1 MERKKNNRYRNPA
14 NDLVDAAERGLKGTV
29 RFVGGSLKREGRK
42 VRDGY
47 RTRGEATATRLAEE
61 QSRDRN
67 LKNKRA
73 HRPGDVVVKEGNRFV
88 LGKDGNWKPVNKP
101 AAAPAPK
108 AAAPKQKPAP
118 VADYKDS
125 TGNLYDGNTGRL
137 KKAAQS
143 PVTSSKVNSPVAPRA
158 NMNLAAQNTASP
170 KPQAK
175 APEKAPEKPMSRGA
189 FDTEAGKALMG
200 SHNPGERAAAPAS
213 KEAKVSGDEY
223 GRLKNAFYDAD
234 SPRKAAIAAKA
245 LQQYRA
251 QMEREKGKNS
261 NSTIVN

>member
-1 MERKKNNRYRNPA
+1 MDRKKNNRYRNPA
-14 NDLVDAAERGLKGTV
+14 NDVVDAAERGLKGAV
-29 RFVGGSLKREGRK
+29 RFVGASLKNEGRK
-42 VRDGY
+42 IRDGY

-73 HRPGDVVVKEGNRFV
+73 PRPGDVVVKEGNRFV
-88 LGKDGNWKPVNKP
+88 MGKDGKWKPVNKI
-101 AAAPAPK
+101 APAPK

-118 VADYKDS
+118 VADY
-125 TGNLYDGNTGRL
+125 TVGGNVYDGNTGRL
-137 KKAAQS
+137 KKAAAS

-158 NMNLAAQNTASP
+158 SLSLAAQNTASP
-170 KPQAK
+170 KPQA
-175 APEKAPEKPMSRGA
+175 KAPEKPMSRGA

-200 SHNPGERAAAPAS
+200 SHNPGERSTAPKDS
-213 KEAKVSGDEY
+213 EAKVSGDEY
-223 GRLKNAFYDAD
+223 GRLKNAFYDAE

-251 QMEREKGKNS
+251 RMEREKGKNT

>member
-29 RFVGGSLKREGRK
+29 RFVGASLKNEGRK
-42 VRDGY
+42 IRDGY
-47 RTRGEATATRLAEE
+47 RTRGERTATRLAEE

-73 HRPGDVVVKEGNRFV
+73 PRPGDVVVKEGNRFV
-88 LGKDGNWKPVNKP
+88 MGKDGNWKPVNKP
-101 AAAPAPK
+101 AAAAPK
-108 AAAPKQKPAP
+108 AATPKKKPAS
-118 VADYKDS
+118 VADYS
-125 TGNLYDGNTGRL
+125 VGGNVYDGNTGRL

-158 NMNLAAQNTASP
+158 SMNVAAQNTASP
-170 KPQAK
+170 KPQA
-175 APEKAPEKPMSRGA
+175 KAPEKPMSRGA

-200 SHNPGERAAAPAS
+200 AHNPGERASAPAS

-251 QMEREKGKNS
+251 QMEREKGKNN

>member
-1 MERKKNNRYRNPA
+1 MERKKSRYRNPA
-14 NDLVDAAERGLKGTV
+14 NDIVDAGERGIKGAV
-29 RFVGGSLKREGRK
+29 RFVGASLKNEGRK
-42 VRDGY
+42 IRDGY

-73 HRPGDVVVKEGNRFV
+73 PRPGDVVVKEGNRFV
-88 LGKDGNWKPVNKP
+88 MGKDGKWKPVNKP
-101 AAAPAPK
+101 AAAAPK
-108 AAAPKQKPAP
+108 AATPKKKPAP
-118 VADYKDS
+118 VADY
-125 TGNLYDGNTGRL
+125 TVGGNVYDGNTGRL

-143 PVTSSKVNSPVAPRA
+143 PVTSSKVSSPVAPRA
-158 NMNLAAQNTASP
+158 SLNVAAQNTASP
-170 KPQAK
+170 K
-175 APEKAPEKPMSRGA
+175 APEKPLSRGA

-200 SHNPGERAAAPAS
+200 SHNPGERSTAPKDS
-213 KEAKVSGDEY
+213 DAKVSGDEY
-223 GRLKNAFYDAD
+223 GRLKNAFYDAH

-251 QMEREKGKNS
+251 QMEREKGKPG

>member
-1 MERKKNNRYRNPA
+1 MDRKKNNRYRNPA
-14 NDLVDAAERGLKGTV
+14 NDVVDAAERGLKGAV
-29 RFVGGSLKREGRK
+29 RFVGASLKNEGRK
-42 VRDGY
+42 IRDGY

-73 HRPGDVVVKEGNRFV
+73 PRPGDVVVKEGNRFV

-101 AAAPAPK
+101 AAAPK

-118 VADYKDS
+118 VADY
-125 TGNLYDGNTGRL
+125 TVGGNVYDGNTGRL
-137 KKAAQS
+137 KKAASS

-158 NMNLAAQNTASP
+158 SLSLAAQNTASP

-200 SHNPGERAAAPAS
+200 SHNPGERATAPKDS
-213 KEAKVSGDEY
+213 DAKVSGDEY

-251 QMEREKGKNS
+251 RMEREKGKPG

>member
-1 MERKKNNRYRNPA
+1 MERKKSRYRNPA
-14 NDLVDAAERGLKGTV
+14 NDIVDAGERGIKGAV
-29 RFVGGSLKREGRK
+29 RFVGASLKNEGRK
-42 VRDGY
+42 IRDGY

-73 HRPGDVVVKEGNRFV
+73 PRPGDVVVKEGNRFV
-88 LGKDGNWKPVNKP
+88 MGKDGKWKPVNKI
-101 AAAPAPK
+101 APASK

-118 VADYKDS
+118 VADY
-125 TGNLYDGNTGRL
+125 TVGGITYDGSSGRM
-137 KKAAQS
+137 KKAAPS

-158 NMNLAAQNTASP
+158 SLSLAAQNTASP
-170 KPQAK
+170 KPQA
-175 APEKAPEKPMSRGA
+175 KAPEKPMSRGA

-200 SHNPGERAAAPAS
+200 AHNPGERATAPKDS
-213 KEAKVSGDEY
+213 EAKVSGDEY

-251 QMEREKGKNS
+251 QMEREKGKPG

>member
-1 MERKKNNRYRNPA
+1 MDRKKNNRYRNPA
-14 NDLVDAAERGLKGTV
+14 NDVVDAAERGLKGAV
-29 RFVGGSLKREGRK
+29 RFVGASLKNEGRK
-42 VRDGY
+42 IRDGY

-73 HRPGDVVVKEGNRFV
+73 PRPGDVVVKEGNRFV
-88 LGKDGNWKPVNKP
+88 MGKDGKWKPVNKP
-101 AAAPAPK
+101 AAAPAAPK
-108 AAAPKQKPAP
+108 AATPKKKPAP
-118 VADYKDS
+118 VADY
-125 TGNLYDGNTGRL
+125 TVGGITYDGSSGRM
-137 KKAAQS
+137 KKAAPS

-158 NMNLAAQNTASP
+158 SLSLAAQNTASP
-170 KPQAK
+170 KPQA
-175 APEKAPEKPMSRGA
+175 KAPEKPMSRGA

-200 SHNPGERAAAPAS
+200 SHNPGERSTAPKDS
-213 KEAKVSGDEY
+213 DAKVSGDEY

-251 QMEREKGKNS
+251 RMEREKGKNT